1 MAELKA
7 ETTVGGSLVWTQGN
21 FPLFPTGN
29 TLVYKTYKVYSE
41 YDKPQAVDNDFV
53 SKASGGTYTG
63 SVGFPSIGVAVN
75 PTGTDGRGICLYGTH
90 PTSGEPTYGL
100 HFSQQ
105 KTFGSHGD
113 VSQVWATY
121 FRHMSP
127 YPWIFRIGNTN
138 VASISS
144 TGVYTGPNV
153 VLTGS
158 VTDDRHATRKDYVD
172 AAINTVTNN
181 ANSRV
186 SRAGDTMT
194 GNLTAPNL
202 ISSNTASQPAHVP
215 RLDQVVQKGVVIDYG
230 TY

>member
-63 SVGFPSIGVAVN
+63 IVGFPSIGVAVSPN
-75 PTGTDGRGICLYGTH
+75 GTDGRGINLYGAH
-90 PTSGEPTYGL
+90 PPSGEPSYGL

-105 KTFGSHGD
+105 TSFGSHGD
-113 VSQVWATY
+113 TSQLWATY
-121 FRHMSP
+121 FKHAAS
-127 YPWIFRIGNTN
+127 YPWIFRIGVTN

-158 VTDDRHATRKDYVD
+158 VTDARHATRKDYVD
-172 AAINTVTNN
+172 TAINTVTNN

-186 SRAGDTMT
+186 LRAGDTMT
-194 GNLTAPNL
+194 GNLTAPNV
-202 ISSNTASQPAHVP
+202 ISSNPASQPAHLT
-215 RLDQVVQKGVVIDYG
+215 RLDQVVPKGSTIDYG